1 MISLELLRRYPYFA
15 GLNRE
20 QLTTLAKV
28 ANEVAVE
35 TDHYFFRE
43 GDELESIYLVLEGSA
58 AVVIEVPDREV
69 EQKLSG
75 QLTGELKTKD
85 IVISAVGPG
94 DTFAWSALVP
104 PHKAT
109 AGVKATTPCRVIA
122 FDRKALLTA
131 FEDDCHFGYLM
142 MQKTAQ
148 VARDRLHG
156 MRIESLAHTGE

>member
-1 MISLELLRRYPYFA
+1 MISIELIRRYPFFA
-15 GLNRE
+15 GLNHD
-20 QLTTLAKV
+20 QLVALAKV

-35 TDHYFFRE
+35 TEHYFFHE
-43 GDELESIYLVLEGSA
+43 GDELESIYLVLQGSA

-75 QLTGELKTKD
+75 QLTGKLQTKD
-85 IVISAVGPG
+85 VVISAVGPG
-94 DTFAWSALVP
+94 EAFAWSALVP

-122 FDRKALLTA
+122 FNCQELRTA
-131 FEDDCHFGYLM
+131 FEDDCRFGYLM

-148 VARDRLHG
+148 VARDRLQG
-156 MRIESLAHTGE
+156 LRIESLVHTGE